1 MPKYLLNNKPRRKTV
16 RMHLLDTPS
25 IYSICSVIPG
35 LFSFLILA
43 IILDGLEYQGH
54 LIRPLKTETSN
65 ACE

>member
-1 MPKYLLNNKPRRKTV
+1 
-16 RMHLLDTPS
+16 LLDTPS